1 MSVRRNTTNRLTLYR
16 VCHTCGKSFRTTA
29 DNPFMR
35 QMYNVDGKKQK
46 TCYFCCEACW
56 RASYKHPGWW
66 DGLTKARKAARDA
79 ARAPEKNRRY
89 YEAHAEKERQRARER
104 YWKNPEEARKDNEYQ
119 RRKRQLSQGA
129 AVLDL

>member
-16 VCHTCGKSFRTTA
+16 VCHTCRKAFRTTA

-35 QMYNVDGKKQK
+35 QLPADGKREK
-46 TCYFCCEACW
+46 TCYFCCEVCW
-56 RASYKHPGWW
+56 RASYNKPGSW
-66 DGLTKARKAARDA
+66 DGLAKARRAAKEA

-104 YWKNPEEARKDNEYQ
+104 YWKNPEEARKDNVYQ